1 MLTRLPVLSVVP
13 VTSLVLGAA
22 LALSSAAA
30 AEPAASPEPAAAVV
44 AAVTPVAPAAAVVAA
59 APVSAPAAPVV
70 PELPPLW
77 VLLLSAFLGGL
88 ILNLMPCVLPVL
100 SIKFLSFAQA
110 ESGGRMKDALAYSG
124 GVLVTFG
131 ILGGLVIALGAL
143 GSKVG
148 WGFQLQSPGIVFA
161 LALLFFTMA
170 LNFLGVFELGFA
182 AMNIAGNANAKA
194 TSAFSTGILSVFVA
208 APCTGP
214 FMGTALGA
222 TAVLPAW
229 AAMAIFLALGAG
241 LASPFVVLAASPR
254 LLAKVPRPG
263 RWMDQLKQFLAF
275 PLLATVL
282 WLGWVLGAQTGNDG
296 WLWLTAG
303 MLVVSFALWLGR
315 QGVRATVLGWFV
327 GIGGVVACGYGVTT
341 SKPAV
346 TASATSGEFAHWSE
360 AAVQAARARN
370 VPVLVDYTAKWCI
383 TCQVNKKAVL
393 TTAEGVAMF
402 RKYNAALF
410 EADWTNEDPA
420 ITASLASFG
429 RNSVPLYVVY
439 PAGGGEPII
448 LPQTLTYDVVEEA
461 LAHR

>member
-1 MLTRLPVLSVVP
+1 MLSRLPVLSVVP

-22 LALSSAAA
+22 LALSSAAL
-30 AEPAASPEPAAAVV
+30 AEPAAPALEPAAVVV
-44 AAVTPVAPAAAVVAA
+44 AAVAPVATVAAA
-59 APVSAPAAPVV
+59 APVAAPAPVV

-110 ESGGRMKDALAYSG
+110 ESGGRMKDALAYTG

-148 WGFQLQSPGIVFA
+148 WGFQLQSPAIVFA
-161 LALLFFTMA
+161 LSMLFFTMA

-194 TSAFSTGILSVFVA
+194 TSAFSTGVLSVFVA

-296 WLWLTAG
+296 WLLLTAG

-315 QGVRATVLGWFV
+315 QGPRATVLAWFV
-327 GIGGVVACGYGVTT
+327 GVTGVLGCGYGVTM
-341 SKPAV
+341 SKPA
-346 TASATSGEFAHWSE
+346 ASSHQVSGEFAHWSE

-393 TTAEGVAMF
+393 ATDQGAAMF
-402 RKYNAALF
+402 RKHNTALF

-448 LPQTLTYDVVEEA
+448 LPQTLTYDIVEEA